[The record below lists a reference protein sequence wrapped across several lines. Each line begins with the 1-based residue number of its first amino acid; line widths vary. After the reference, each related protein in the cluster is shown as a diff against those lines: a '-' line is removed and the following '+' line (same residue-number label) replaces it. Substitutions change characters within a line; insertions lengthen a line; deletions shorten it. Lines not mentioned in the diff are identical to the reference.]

1 MATRA
6 RLTAEDLWRM
16 GEGDVRRELVD
27 GEVIEMTPAGG
38 LHGKVAGRVYR
49 PLSDHVDARRLGE
62 VVVGDVGFVLSLPS
76 DPERVR
82 APDVAF
88 VSTARLPEGR
98 LPQGFIR
105 SAPDL
110 AVEVLSPSDNPVEVQ
125 QKVRDYLEAG
135 ARLVWV
141 LAPLARTATVYRP
154 DGSARLVRDPE
165 SLDGEDVLPGLA
177 IPLADLFE

>member
-1 MATRA
+1 
-6 RLTAEDLWRM
+6 M
-16 GEGDVRRELVD
+16 GEGDL
-27 GEVIEMTPAGG
+27 
-38 LHGKVAGRVYR
+38 
-49 PLSDHVDARRLGE
+49 RLAE

-88 VSTARLPEGR
+88 LSTARPPKGR

-105 SAPDL
+105 GAPEL

-125 QKVRDYLEAG
+125 QKV
-135 ARLVWV
+135 
-141 LAPLARTATVYRP
+141 YRP
-154 DGSARLVRDPE
+154 DGSACLVREPE
-165 SLDGEDVLPGLA
+165 SLDGEDVVAGLA